1 MVATSPDVDLVAMHA
16 EIRAAVM
23 GRMPPGSTAVFRGG
37 AAAFRHDTDHEHLFR
52 QESHFHYLF
61 GVNEPGL
68 YGVLHES
75 TRTATLLVPRHG
87 VEYEIWCGKLPSQ
100 SMYKERYGVDK
111 VMFVD
116 ELSAYL
122 SDLGVK
128 KIQVL
133 QGVNSDSG
141 TAISPMAFDG
151 IERFEVDGSVLLEIL
166 TEARLIKTAK
176 ELAVMQYVNDI
187 SSKAHVH
194 VMQNC
199 RPGLHEFQLE
209 AMFVHFTEFYGGCRY
224 QSYTCICGSGPNG
237 AVLHYGHAGAPNDA
251 PVKDGGMCLLDMGA
265 EWHCYASDI
274 TCSFPANGKFSP
286 EQRVIYEIVLEA
298 QRAVE
303 SVARPGVE
311 WADMHSLALRV
322 IGTGL
327 LRHRFLVNATV
338 DEAMALHLPDL
349 FMPHGLGHLM
359 GPSLSRLRM
368 NRPLQ
373 AGMVVTNEPGLYFIE
388 ALLLPALNDPKL
400 STFLNRDKIMD
411 HLTFGGIRLEDDL
424 VITENG
430 CRNLTRVPRS
440 VEDIERVMA
449 GADFPCI

>member
-1 MVATSPDVDLVAMHA
+1 M
-16 EIRAAVM
+16 
-23 GRMPPGSTAVFRGG
+23 
-37 AAAFRHDTDHEHLFR
+37 
-52 QESHFHYLF
+52 
-61 GVNEPGL
+61 NEPGL

-274 TCSFPANGKFSP
+274 TCSFPANGRRYRAPAALPKVADLGILQESLVLNSASSTKSYWRLS
-286 EQRVIYEIVLEA
+286 EQLSLWPVLA
-298 QRAVE
+298 SNGPTCIRWRCE
-303 SVARPGVE
+303 SSE
-311 WADMHSLALRV
+311 
-322 IGTGL
+322 
-327 LRHRFLVNATV
+327 LVCFGI
-338 DEAMALHLPDL
+338 D
-349 FMPHGLGHLM
+349 
-359 GPSLSRLRM
+359 SLSMQR
-368 NRPLQ
+368 
-373 AGMVVTNEPGLYFIE
+373 
-388 ALLLPALNDPKL
+388 
-400 STFLNRDKIMD
+400 
-411 HLTFGGIRLEDDL
+411 
-424 VITENG
+424 
-430 CRNLTRVPRS
+430 LTRPWPFIFPICSCLMASAISWVWTRTTL
-440 VEDIERVMA
+440 EGIHA
-449 GADFPCI
+449 GALA